1 MAATPESLA
10 TSEPCHAMAIN
21 KISLSVFFFRGGGGG
36 GGGGGYSTQAPA
48 NAELGPGLKR
58 LIASVMD
65 LPLMSARAASIPVT
79 SALSSPA
86 ILEVLPL
93 SAALPVMAVA
103 ILSVWAAHCTPKAS
117 SVHVSPPVPPEVAAS
132 AAETPEE
139 AVPTT
144 EPPEVEASA
153 AEPPEVEA
161 SAAEPPEVVAPT
173 HELIVCPVTATEAVP
188 ELTVCPVMATE
199 AIHELTVCPVTAT

>member
-1 MAATPESLA
+1 
-10 TSEPCHAMAIN
+10 
-21 KISLSVFFFRGGGGG
+21 
-36 GGGGGYSTQAPA
+36 
-48 NAELGPGLKR
+48 
-58 LIASVMD
+58 MD

-139 AVPTT
+139 AAPT
-144 EPPEVEASA
+144 

-173 HELIVCPVTATEAVP
+173 HELIVCPVTAKEAVP